1 MSNLTNVVV
10 RESIVKKIQARKPF
24 AVMVYHEWLKSDKDT
39 CFKKYE
45 VIDIQFDTF
54 VTYKLSS
61 ECIRFFRENKHL
73 FIQKLADDNG
83 GVYEFN
89 RFSDL
94 EQFKYLKSQRDDKRS
109 KTYK

>member
-1 MSNLTNVVV
+1 MTNIVV
-10 RESIVKKIQARKPF
+10 RESIVEKIKQRKSF

-73 FIQKLADDNG
+73 FVQKLADDNG

-94 EQFKYLKSQRDDKRS
+94 EQFKYLKGQRDDKTS

>member
-1 MSNLTNVVV
+1 MSNLTNIVV

-45 VIDIQFDTF
+45 VIDIQFDAF

-73 FIQKLADDNG
+73 FIQKLADDDG

-94 EQFKYLKSQRDDKRS
+94 EQFKYLKKSKR
-109 KTYK
+109 

>member
-1 MSNLTNVVV
+1 MTNIVV
-10 RESIVKKIQARKPF
+10 RESIVEKIKQRKPF

-45 VIDIQFDTF
+45 VIDIQFDGF

-61 ECIRFFRENKHL
+61 DCIRFFRENKHL
-73 FIQKLADDNG
+73 FIQKIADDNG

-89 RFSDL
+89 RFSET
-94 EQFKYLKSQRDDKRS
+94 EQFKFLKGERNDKTS

>member
-1 MSNLTNVVV
+1 MSNVTNVVV
-10 RESIVKKIQARKPF
+10 RESIVEKIKSRKPF

-45 VIDIQFDTF
+45 VIDIQFNTF

-61 ECIRFFRENKHL
+61 EDIRFFRENKHL
-73 FIQKLADDNG
+73 FIQEIADDNG

-89 RFSDL
+89 KFSEG
-94 EQFKYLKSQRDDKRS
+94 EQFKYLKSQRSDKTS
-109 KTYK
+109 KVNK

>member
-94 EQFKYLKSQRDDKRS
+94 EQFKYLKSQRDDKTS

>member
-1 MSNLTNVVV
+1 MTNILV
-10 RESIVKKIQARKPF
+10 RESIVEKIKQRKPF

-45 VIDIQFDTF
+45 IIDIQFDGF

-61 ECIRFFRENKHL
+61 DCIRFFRENKHL
-73 FIQKLADDNG
+73 FIQKIADDNG
-83 GVYEFN
+83 GIYEFN
-89 RFSDL
+89 KFS
-94 EQFKYLKSQRDDKRS
+94 ETKEFKKLKSERDDKTS

>member
-1 MSNLTNVVV
+1 MTNIVE
-10 RESIVKKIQARKPF
+10 RESIVEKIKQRKPF

-73 FIQKLADDNG
+73 FVQKLADDNG

-94 EQFKYLKSQRDDKRS
+94 EQFKYLKSQRDDKTS